1 MAVDFATLSMLAV
14 PTVRL
19 VFEQVVKNRS
29 IRLGEL
35 IERVRPKVDR
45 ENVEEMLREL
55 KETLNKL
62 KDAELIKEKGSAI
75 EEFNTYYVTAN
86 GLEANREVKR
96 VVSRENDI

>member
-55 KETLNKL
+55 K
-62 KDAELIKEKGSAI
+62 DAELIKEKGSAI

-86 GLEANREVKR
+86 GLEANQEVKR

>member
-55 KETLNKL
+55 K
-62 KDAELIKEKGSAI
+62 DAELIKEKGSAI

-86 GLEANREVKR
+86 GLEANQGVKR